1 MAGFCKHCGK
11 ELKDDEPYCPECGM
25 PAESAFIPQP
35 YAPKKNNGPVIV
47 GVIVIVAIVIL
58 SIVGIAIVSML
69 VDTGPSEK
77 YTVTVTVESVS
88 IDVAD
93 GSYYGP
99 VLQACLSISCNSGG
113 STVDHTFG
121 PWMGIL
127 SNGTV
132 NCKQLVL
139 LASSE
144 KAGASVIR
152 SKDNK
157 FIFIT
162 GHAEYDRETLE
173 KEYLRDVE
181 KGLDIAPP
189 ENYYVD
195 KVGGKINMCWASTA
209 NLIYMNWLNHFVY
222 QITPYNIEEI
232 K

>member
-11 ELKDDEPYCPECGM
+11 ELKDDESYCPECGM

-132 NCKQLVL
+132 YSPVMDNTLKL
-139 LASSE
+139 
-144 KAGASVIR
+144 SV
-152 SKDNK
+152 SGDPKDVK
-157 FIFIT
+157 YTAFLIFKND
-162 GHAEYDRETLE
+162 HA
-173 KEYLRDVE
+173 
-181 KGLDIAPP
+181 P
-189 ENYYVD
+189 ENITYDYADLFDVTGQVTSPATTPLYYGCSGVTFD
-195 KVGGKINMCWASTA
+195 GEDYDGSA
-209 NLIYMNWLNHFVY
+209 
-222 QITPYNIEEI
+222 ITLKGDSDPIGCVKLSFTVVENQ
-232 K
+232 

>member
-25 PAESAFIPQP
+25 PTGSSYTPTP
-35 YAPKKNNGPVIV
+35 TYAPRRNGNR
-47 GVIVIVAIVIL
+47 VAIVIVVVIIAL
-58 SIVGIAIVSML
+58 SILMIALIPML
-69 VDTGPSEK
+69 IDNGPSEK

-132 NCKQLVL
+132 YSPVMDNTLKL
-139 LASSE
+139 
-144 KAGASVIR
+144 SV
-152 SKDNK
+152 SGDPKDVK
-157 FIFIT
+157 YTAFLIFKND
-162 GHAEYDRETLE
+162 HA
-173 KEYLRDVE
+173 
-181 KGLDIAPP
+181 P
-189 ENYYVD
+189 ENITYDYADLFDVTGQVTSPATTPLYYGCSGVTFD
-195 KVGGKINMCWASTA
+195 GEDYDGSA
-209 NLIYMNWLNHFVY
+209 
-222 QITPYNIEEI
+222 ITLKGDSDPIGCVKLSFTVVENQ
-232 K
+232 

>member
-25 PAESAFIPQP
+25 PTGSSYTPTPA
-35 YAPKKNNGPVIV
+35 YAPRRNGNR
-47 GVIVIVAIVIL
+47 VAIVIVVVIIAL
-58 SIVGIAIVSML
+58 SILMIALIPML
-69 VDTGPSEK
+69 IDNGPSEK

-132 NCKQLVL
+132 YSPVMDNTLKL
-139 LASSE
+139 
-144 KAGASVIR
+144 SV
-152 SKDNK
+152 SGDPKDVK
-157 FIFIT
+157 YTAFLIFKND
-162 GHAEYDRETLE
+162 HA
-173 KEYLRDVE
+173 
-181 KGLDIAPP
+181 P
-189 ENYYVD
+189 ENITYDYADLFDVTGQVTSPATTPLYYGCSGVTFD
-195 KVGGKINMCWASTA
+195 GEDYDGSA
-209 NLIYMNWLNHFVY
+209 
-222 QITPYNIEEI
+222 ITLKGDSDPIGCVKLSFTVVENQ
-232 K
+232 